1 MPPNESIATKEAPQK
16 LPFSIAIKITSA
28 ILWAFVF
35 VSFIISFSLQKN
47 TEQALEHSLS
57 IDADNLAYELLTWL
71 TDPGAQSLSTVNPFI
86 TDYLKNSDF
95 KAIKIETAGKTITEG
110 EILPEYSILSRKLP
124 ALAGNTNT
132 PTSETRITAYH
143 IPLKSLVR
151 TQRIKMLVII
161 GSGLLVFGVFLTW
174 LIHIIVIRPIKEL
187 VAATREVSE
196 GNRDLRL
203 PPVKRDDE
211 FGVLNRFF
219 NQMLTRISSQHN
231 ELEYALDGA
240 NAANKAKSAFL
251 ANMSHELRT
260 PLNAIIGYSEML
272 QEEAS
277 ERGLQQS
284 VPDLE
289 KIYIAGN
296 HLLSLINDIL
306 DISKIEAGK
315 MNLYIEEFEIPAL
328 LNEVSNTISPL
339 LRDNQNTL
347 DIQCPDDIGTMCSDN
362 TKVKQT
368 LINLLGNACKF
379 THQGKITLTAEKKT
393 RDQSEWIF
401 FTITDTGIGMTTEQ
415 MQNLFKSFTQA
426 DVSTTRKYGG
436 TGLGLTISREFCKMM
451 GGDITVASNI
461 NEGSSFTVILPL
473 QAEPPATDDVS
484 TQIASPAHARFPKD
498 LSRLIVSK
506 ERRKKISTVLII
518 DNDPTVRDLMKRVL
532 IKEGF
537 RAETAYSGKK
547 GIELARELRPDVIT
561 LDVMMPDIDGWDVI
575 KTLKEDPDLCEIPV
589 IILTMVDDQKIKHVP
604 GVTEYLIK
612 PLENDRLLAIV
623 KKCVRKQQP

>member
-1 MPPNESIATKEAPQK
+1 
-16 LPFSIAIKITSA
+16 
-28 ILWAFVF
+28 
-35 VSFIISFSLQKN
+35 
-47 TEQALEHSLS
+47 
-57 IDADNLAYELLTWL
+57 
-71 TDPGAQSLSTVNPFI
+71 
-86 TDYLKNSDF
+86 
-95 KAIKIETAGKTITEG
+95 
-110 EILPEYSILSRKLP
+110 
-124 ALAGNTNT
+124 
-132 PTSETRITAYH
+132 
-143 IPLKSLVR
+143 
-151 TQRIKMLVII
+151 
-161 GSGLLVFGVFLTW
+161 
-174 LIHIIVIRPIKEL
+174 
-187 VAATREVSE
+187 
-196 GNRDLRL
+196 
-203 PPVKRDDE
+203 
-211 FGVLNRFF
+211 
-219 NQMLTRISSQHN
+219 
-231 ELEYALDGA
+231 
-240 NAANKAKSAFL
+240 FL

-484 TQIASPAHARFPKD
+484 TQIATPAHARFPKD